1 MKTYFAYFK
10 LSLMKNL
17 QYKTAALAG
26 MATQLFFGMIFIFI
40 FEAFYQMAGPQPIAF
55 KQLVQMVWLQQS
67 LLAFIML
74 WYRDSELYNMI
85 TSGQIAYELVRPSK
99 LYPFWYS
106 KLLGQRLAS
115 AMLRFLPILIVAS
128 MLPQPYKLV
137 LPDNPLTLMYF
148 LITLTLGLLVVV
160 GISMLIY
167 ISIFYTLSPAGSFL
181 MIAVFGEF
189 FAGMTIPIPLMP
201 VFLQKICFVL
211 PFRYSGDFP
220 FRIYAGHIQGQ
231 EIIVGIMMQVLWL
244 GILWIG
250 GSYWMK
256 RSLKKVVVQ
265 GG

>member
-1 MKTYFAYFK
+1 MTTYFAYFK

-40 FEAFYQMAGPQPIAF
+40 FEAFYEMAGPQPIAF

-67 LLAFIML
+67 FLAFIML

-99 LYPFWYS
+99 LYPFWFS

-115 AMLRFLPILIVAS
+115 AMLRFLPILLVAS
-128 MLPQPYKLV
+128 FLPEPYTLV
-137 LPDNPLTLMYF
+137 LPENPLTFLYF
-148 LITLTLGLLVVV
+148 VLTLVLGLLVVV

-201 VFLQKICFVL
+201 KVLQNICFFL
-211 PFRYSGDFP
+211 PFRYSGDLP
-220 FRIYAGHIQGQ
+220 FRIYAGHIEGG
-231 EIIVGIMMQVLWL
+231 EIIIGIVMQILWL
-244 GILWIG
+244 MILWTFG
-250 GSYWMK
+250 NVWMK
-256 RSLKKVVVQ
+256 KSLKKIVVQ